1 MPLRITT
8 KKLIPWHHDFPDEIK
23 VQMLNEVVDDYAT
36 EVVNAL
42 GDLYCPKHPGE
53 ISYIIIIA
61 DRVQSMIIE
70 KKFCCPQ
77 FEEKV
82 SLKLKR

>member
-1 MPLRITT
+1 MPLSIRI
-8 KKLIPWHHDFPDEIK
+8 KKLSPWHHDLPDEIK
-23 VQMLNEVVDDYAT
+23 VDMLNEVVQDYAT

-42 GDLYCPKHPGE
+42 GDLYCPKHPNE
-53 ISYIIIIA
+53 MSFITIIA
-61 DRVQSMIIE
+61 DRVQSIIIE

-82 SLKLKR
+82 SMKLKR